1 MKNFLAGGRL
11 TPLSSPPLH
20 PLAHR
25 PTTPIPQARPGVG
38 NGGVQRVHQGN
49 TSPANITTVVEMQY
63 WRNLFTLNI
72 LAANVLTQIV
82 PYSSSLY
89 TVCHSVIF
97 NSVVFSMTHSSD
109 LLLFTFK
116 QWKILP
122 LGFEF
127 CFTQGN
133 FSQLGCYACYVVLS
147 MGSPSA
153 LSPVLQTSNTE
164 NQHNSRRWTT
174 DQTHHNLRV
183 PKSRDVNLLIV
194 FFCVNHLFPLQKTGD
209 LLFYFL

>member
-1 MKNFLAGGRL
+1 MEKYGFFFFFISKKHCGHEEFLSRRETDSTL
-11 TPLSSPPLH
+11 FPPPLH

-38 NGGVQRVHQGN
+38 NGGVRRVHQGN

-153 LSPVLQTSNTE
+153 LSPVLQTSNSE
-164 NQHNSRRWTT
+164 NQHNSRRSTT

-194 FFCVNHLFPLQKTGD
+194 FFA
-209 LLFYFL
+209 